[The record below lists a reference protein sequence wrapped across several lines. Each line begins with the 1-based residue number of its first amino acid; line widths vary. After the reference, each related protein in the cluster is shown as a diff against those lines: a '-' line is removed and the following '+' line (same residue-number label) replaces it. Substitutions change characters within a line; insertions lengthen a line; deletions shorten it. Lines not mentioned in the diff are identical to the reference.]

1 MFKWSYYD
9 DFTKRRGMTVA
20 MAPMHHVFI
29 LSAVILFDF
38 MTNNITE
45 LMSRD
50 EGAVSRNTKCRNLE
64 QVEKKKVR
72 ATRRLG

>member
-1 MFKWSYYD
+1 
-9 DFTKRRGMTVA
+9 MTVA